1 MSSPCFSV
9 RQKIVHPVYSA
20 IHVAADCN
28 KWGIVPFLFDNG
40 VDIKFKEAHGCMTL
54 HQDSYLD
61 FTDTARLMVQQDAN
75 GAVICC
81 NNGSPY
87 HMVRDGTKESGPLPS
102 IIQHY
107 HYSI

>member
-1 MSSPCFSV
+1 M
-9 RQKIVHPVYSA
+9 VHPVYSA

-40 VDIKFKEAHGCMTL
+40 ADIKSKEAHGCMQL

-61 FTDTARLMVQQDAN
+61 FIDMARGLIQQNAK
-75 GAVICC
+75 GTVICC

-87 HMVRDGTKESGPLPS
+87 HMVREGTKKGGPLPS
-102 IIQHY
+102 VI
-107 HYSI
+107 

>member
-1 MSSPCFSV
+1 M
-9 RQKIVHPVYSA
+9 VHPLYSA
-20 IHVAADCN
+20 IHVAADHN

-40 VDIKFKEAHGCMTL
+40 AEIKFKEAHGCMKL
-54 HQDSYLD
+54 HQDSYLHFID
-61 FTDTARLMVQQDAN
+61 MARLLVRQNAN
-75 GAVICC
+75 SAVTCC

-87 HMVRDGTKESGPLPS
+87 HMVRDGIKVDGPFPS